1 MYVMQHYQMTWEDA
15 LQAVQNRRYCIS
27 PNAGFLAQI
36 KVSFLWHII
45 FFSLLQAHIAQE
57 YESIYRANR
66 ILASHPSSIAISR
79 RKRGPDD
86 TDDEER

>member
-1 MYVMQHYQMTWEDA
+1 MQHYQMTWEDA

-36 KVSFLWHII
+36 KVSCLWHVV
-45 FFSLLQAHIAQE
+45 FLLLLAYIAQE

-66 ILASHPSSIAISR
+66 ILASHPSSIALSR
-79 RKRGPDD
+79 RKRDPDD